1 MKIWL
6 NEQAYKAE
14 SAGNVE
20 ALIAELSLPINAV
33 AVAINGDIVPRHQW
47 QDTPLEE
54 GLQIAV
60 FQAIAGG

>member
-1 MKIWL
+1 MNIWL
-6 NEQAYKAE
+6 NEQAYTTIDACDLK
-14 SAGNVE
+14 
-20 ALIAELSLPINAV
+20 ALITELLLPDNAV